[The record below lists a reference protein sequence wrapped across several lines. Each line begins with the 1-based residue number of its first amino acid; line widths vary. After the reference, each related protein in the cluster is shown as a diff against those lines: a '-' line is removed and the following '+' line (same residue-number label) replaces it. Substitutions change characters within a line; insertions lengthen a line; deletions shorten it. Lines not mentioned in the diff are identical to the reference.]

1 MASGPT
7 TSFQVRIPRLS
18 SVVRGINQLYVV
30 LNAARP
36 LVFPFF
42 DAAERTAYDAL
53 LGALKSF
60 IDLAPYGRSPTP

>member
-1 MASGPT
+1 
-7 TSFQVRIPRLS
+7 
-18 SVVRGINQLYVV
+18 VVRGINQLYVV